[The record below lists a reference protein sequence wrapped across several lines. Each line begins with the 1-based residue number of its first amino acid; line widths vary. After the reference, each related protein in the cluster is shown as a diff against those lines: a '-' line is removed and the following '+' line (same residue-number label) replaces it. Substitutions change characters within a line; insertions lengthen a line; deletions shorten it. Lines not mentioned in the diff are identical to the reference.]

1 MTEQE
6 LKPCYEEIT
15 ILWQFMKEFLIRTD
29 NETEPDKYW
38 GDVVARFREYGRG
51 KGEFLNT
58 ILVRGI
64 RELERIKK
72 CTSES

>member
-1 MTEQE
+1 MSEE
-6 LKPCYEEIT
+6 KLKEYHDDVVV
-15 ILWQFMKEFLIRTD
+15 LWKFMKEFLIRTD
-29 NETEPDKYW
+29 NETDPDKYW
-38 GDVVARFREYGRG
+38 GDVVARFREYGHG

-72 CTSES
+72 CTNES